1 MLEGKMYEIHHYI
14 DEAPPHVEFHQHPF
28 YELFYFMNG
37 NVQYTIEGKTYHLR
51 PGDILLTNS
60 LDIHRPEILPGKPY
74 ERIVIWLA
82 EDLFKWLKYGED
94 DLSRVF
100 HDAAFRDYR
109 LLRPGKA
116 RSEQLQNLCEK
127 CIDAICSSQLGK
139 YTLGTA
145 RLMELLVRICR
156 YYYEDA
162 TLVPE
167 DVMENA
173 KINALLRYINENIT
187 EKLTLDLLAHR
198 FYISKYYLSRQ
209 FKRYTGMGIYQYIMK
224 KRLTISRDLM
234 LAGSS
239 VTQAC
244 MDCGF
249 NDYSNYLK
257 AFKREFGCNPGVY
270 AGSGWH
276 AE

>member
-1 MLEGKMYEIHHYI
+1 
-14 DEAPPHVEFHQHPF
+14 
-28 YELFYFMNG
+28 MNG

-116 RSEQLQNLCEK
+116 R
-127 CIDAICSSQLGK
+127 
-139 YTLGTA
+139 
-145 RLMELLVRICR
+145 
-156 YYYEDA
+156 
-162 TLVPE
+162 
-167 DVMENA
+167 
-173 KINALLRYINENIT
+173 
-187 EKLTLDLLAHR
+187 
-198 FYISKYYLSRQ
+198 ISKYYLSRQ

-249 NDYSNYLK
+249 NDYANYLK